1 MRRDPNGKLV
11 TLANRRYKTAP
22 NDGEGACPRS
32 SSY

>member
-1 MRRDPNGKLV
+1 V
-11 TLANRRYKTAP
+11 TLANQRYKTAP